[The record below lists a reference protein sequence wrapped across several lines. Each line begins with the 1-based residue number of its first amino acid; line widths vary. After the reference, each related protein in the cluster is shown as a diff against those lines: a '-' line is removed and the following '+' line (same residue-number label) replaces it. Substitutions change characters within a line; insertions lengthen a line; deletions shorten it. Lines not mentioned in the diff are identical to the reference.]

1 MKIAIAG
8 SGALGC
14 GFGYHLQKGGAD
26 VTLLDNWEQHI
37 NTIKE
42 EGLTISVNGDKDNQ
56 KMTICK
62 PHELKEK
69 MDVIFVFT
77 KSMGLNAMMESIE
90 HIIGPN
96 TKVVCL
102 LNGLGHLK
110 TLEKYIDRK
119 NIIMGTTV
127 WTAGIDA
134 PGHTHFNGQGP
145 VEIQNSDPSEKEAT
159 QEIVEMLQ
167 KSGLNGVYS
176 ENVNYTTWRK
186 ACVNGTMNALCTLL
200 DANIEEVFQTPAI
213 DSMLTHIIKEF
224 AIVAKHQDNVIL
236 DVDETITYL
245 KGVAA
250 KVGAHY
256 PSMHQDL
263 KNNRPTE
270 IDYLNGEVA
279 EASKKLGLEAPYC
292 QQITDLIHA
301 KETILGITTAKAK

>member
-37 NTIKE
+37 KTISEK
-42 EGLTISVNGDKDNQ
+42 GLTISVNGSKDNQ
-56 KMTICK
+56 EMDICR

-77 KSMGLNAMMESIE
+77 KSMGLKSMMESIE
-90 HIIGPN
+90 HIIGPD
-96 TKVVCL
+96 TKIVCL

-110 TLEKYIDRK
+110 TLEKYINRK

-159 QEIVEMLQ
+159 IEIVDLLQ
-167 KSGLNGVYS
+167 KSGLNGEYS
-176 ENVNYTTWRK
+176 ENVNFTIWRK
-186 ACVNGTMNALCTLL
+186 ACVNGTMNALCTIL
-200 DANIEEVFQTPAI
+200 DANIEEVFATPTI
-213 DSMLTHIIKEF
+213 DSMLRNIIKEF
-224 AIVAKHQDNVIL
+224 ATVAKHQDNVTL
-236 DVDETITYL
+236 NVEETISYL
-245 KGVAA
+245 KSLAD

-263 KNNRPTE
+263 NNNRPTE
-270 IDYLNGEVA
+270 IDFLNGEVA

-301 KETILGITTAKAK
+301 KEAILGITTTKVK